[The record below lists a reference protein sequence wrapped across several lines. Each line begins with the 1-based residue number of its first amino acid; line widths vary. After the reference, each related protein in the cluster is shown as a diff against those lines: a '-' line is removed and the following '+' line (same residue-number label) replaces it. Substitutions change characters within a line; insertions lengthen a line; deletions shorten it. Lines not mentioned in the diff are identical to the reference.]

1 VTEPEFGRS
10 PWGRAWIDAVEQQS
24 ELDPSRLARGR
35 TAARQGRVFPITIEP
50 GRAEADVESSDG
62 DSSLAELQVRTFS
75 DDEWQRL
82 IEVIVAKVDHLAA
95 LVDGELDPRLVED
108 AAAVGVQLL
117 PHGGEIAAS
126 CACPDRASPCTHAAA
141 LCYQVADQLDAD
153 PFALLRLRGRT
164 REQVL
169 AAVRQRRAAMATTEG
184 TNRLDDERGD
194 DGHDDAE
201 GGDPIEPSSA
211 PVDEGVDAVEA
222 WARSFTPLPD
232 APSVRSG
239 PAHPPAPPVDPPLD
253 ATFTAVGLETLSR
266 DAAIRAWT
274 ALADGTTL
282 GLDVGFDDDV
292 IRRAA
297 TARHDPEFA
306 EIARRLGTSTQA
318 LIHRA
323 AAWEVGGQAGV
334 DMANEGNWPADPLV
348 MSAARLAVEEVL
360 RGHIRGDIDGNWLTI
375 GDVQLRLS
383 QTGQWWSF
391 DQQGDA
397 WLLRDGPAEAADEL
411 VEPRPGR
418 RR

>member
-1 VTEPEFGRS
+1 MIDPEFGRS
-10 PWGRAWIDAVEQQS
+10 PWGRAWIDAVEHQS
-24 ELDPSRLARGR
+24 RLDPSRLSRGR
-35 TAARQGRVFPITIEP
+35 TYARQGKVFPISIEP
-50 GRAEADVESSDG
+50 GSAGAGVEGGEADPYQ
-62 DSSLAELQVRTFS
+62 AELELRTFS
-75 DDEWQRL
+75 DDEWRRL
-82 IEVIVAKVDHLAA
+82 LEVIVAKVDHLAA
-95 LVDGELDPRLVED
+95 LVDGQLDPSLVED
-108 AAAVGVQLL
+108 AAAVGVHLL
-117 PHGGEIAAS
+117 PQGGEIDAS
-126 CACPDRASPCTHAAA
+126 CSCPDWASPCKHAAA
-141 LCYQVADQLDAD
+141 LCYRVADQLDAD
-153 PFALLRLRGRT
+153 PFALLELRGRT
-164 REQVL
+164 REQIL
-169 AAVRQRRAAMATTEG
+169 GAVRRLRAETAQTG
-184 TNRLDDERGD
+184 VTNRVAGDGDGGGADDPTGPDR
-194 DGHDDAE
+194 
-201 GGDPIEPSSA
+201 PPSA
-211 PVDEGVDAVEA
+211 PTDEGVDAIEA
-222 WARSFTPLPD
+222 WARPFASLPD
-232 APSVRSG
+232 APSIRSG
-239 PAHPPAPPVDPPLD
+239 PAPPSVHPIDPPVD
-253 ATFTAVGLETLSR
+253 ATFTAVGLETLSS
-266 DAAIRAWT
+266 DAAVRAWT

-282 GLDVGFDDDV
+282 GLDLGFDDDV

-334 DMANEGNWPADPLV
+334 NMANEGNWPADPLV

>member
-1 VTEPEFGRS
+1 MTDTEFGRS

-24 ELDPSRLARGR
+24 RLDPSRLSRGR
-35 TAARQGRVFPITIEP
+35 TYARQGKVFPVTIEP
-50 GRAEADVESSDG
+50 GSANADVEGSGADPYR
-62 DSSLAELQVRTFS
+62 AELDVRTLS
-75 DDEWQRL
+75 DDEWRRL
-82 IEVIVAKVDHLAA
+82 LEVIVAKVDHLAA

-108 AAAVGVQLL
+108 AAAVGVHLL
-117 PHGGEIAAS
+117 PRGGEIETRCS
-126 CACPDRASPCTHAAA
+126 CPDVVRPCKHAAA
-141 LCYQVADQLDAD
+141 LCYRVADRLDAD
-153 PFALLRLRGRT
+153 PFALLELRGRT
-164 REQVL
+164 REQIL
-169 AAVRQRRAAMATTEG
+169 AAVRRLRAESATAED
-184 TNRLDDERGD
+184 TNRPDGGAGLGD
-194 DGHDDAE
+194 DTTPARPHLT
-201 GGDPIEPSSA
+201 
-211 PVDEGVDAVEA
+211 PVDQGVEAVKA
-222 WARSFTPLPD
+222 WARSFAPLPD

-239 PAHPPAPPVDPPLD
+239 PTRPPAHTIEPPLD
-253 ATFTAVGLETLSR
+253 ATFTAVGLETLSS
-266 DAAIRAWT
+266 DAAVRAWT

-334 DMANEGNWPADPLV
+334 TMANEDNWPADPLV

-360 RGHIRGDIDGNWLTI
+360 RGHIRGDIDGNRLTI
-375 GDVQLRLS
+375 GDIQLRLS

-391 DQQGDA
+391 DRQGDA